1 MKHYK
6 GDGVVKKYFKL
17 LLITSLFF
25 SVLAG
30 CSANKKGSSAAKEKI
45 VVYSNSISNGR
56 GDFLKEEAAKKG
68 FKLELVDLGGNDIYN
83 RLVAEK
89 DAPVADVAFGM
100 NQMNF
105 SSLKNKGIL
114 KKYAPNWLD
123 KVDKNLGDKDN
134 YFAPLTEQRVF
145 MIYNAD
151 KIKKGEAAKDWKD
164 MYSDPQNKGKYIV
177 PANLGG
183 ATTNAVVYTQLMNNL
198 EKSKKLGVSDA
209 GWKELSNYFKNG
221 KTLSEGQT
229 EVAALMNG
237 DAKYA
242 YTFLSNVPVVEKK
255 LNVHLGIVNPS
266 YGVPQTI
273 EQVGILKKKNQKSS
287 TKKFVNWLGSAD
299 LQGKWAKKFGT
310 APVNKDAE
318 SSMDPRV
325 KEIMKETTPQKVDY
339 DFVNNHLSKWVEHVE
354 LNILK

>member
-1 MKHYK
+1 M
-6 GDGVVKKYFKL
+6 KKYFKL

-30 CSANKKGSSAAKEKI
+30 CSANKKGSNAANEKI

-114 KKYAPNWLD
+114 KKYTPNWLG
-123 KVDKNLGDKDN
+123 KVDKNLGDKDD

-151 KIKKGEAAKDWKD
+151 KIKKSEAAKDWKD
-164 MYSDPQNKGKYIV
+164 MYSNPQNKGKYIV
-177 PANLGG
+177 PTNLGG

-198 EKSKKLGVSDA
+198 EKI
-209 GWKELSNYFKNG
+209 KNSEFLMLDG
-221 KTLSEGQT
+221 K
-229 EVAALMNG
+229 N
-237 DAKYA
+237 
-242 YTFLSNVPVVEKK
+242 
-255 LNVHLGIVNPS
+255 
-266 YGVPQTI
+266 
-273 EQVGILKKKNQKSS
+273 
-287 TKKFVNWLGSAD
+287 
-299 LQGKWAKKFGT
+299 
-310 APVNKDAE
+310 
-318 SSMDPRV
+318 
-325 KEIMKETTPQKVDY
+325 
-339 DFVNNHLSKWVEHVE
+339 
-354 LNILK
+354 

>member
-1 MKHYK
+1 MKK
-6 GDGVVKKYFKL
+6 FFKL
-17 LLITSLFF
+17 FIITSLFF

-30 CSANKKGSSAAKEKI
+30 CAAGKKGQAASGSKNEKI

-89 DAPVADVAFGM
+89 DSPVADVAFGM
-100 NQMNF
+100 NQMSF
-105 SSLKNKGIL
+105 SSLKDKGML
-114 KKYAPNWLD
+114 EKYAPKWLD
-123 KVDKNLGDKDN
+123 KVDKNIVDKDN
-134 YFAPLTEQRVF
+134 NFSPLSEQRVF

-151 KIKKGEAAKDWKD
+151 KIKKDQAAKDWQD
-164 MYSDPQNKGKYIV
+164 MYSDTKNKGKYIV

-183 ATTNAVVYTQLMNNL
+183 ATTNAVVYSQLMNHVD
-198 EKSKKLGVSDA
+198 KKGKLGISDA
-209 GWKELSNYFKNG
+209 GWKDLDQYFKNG
-221 KTLSEGQT
+221 KNLTEGQT
-229 EVAALMNG
+229 EVAALANG
-237 DAKYA
+237 DASYA

-255 LNVHLGIVNPS
+255 LKVKLGVVNPS

-273 EQVGILKKKNQKSS
+273 EQVGILKKKSMKSQ
-287 TKKFVNWLGSAD
+287 TKKFVDWFGSAE

-318 SSMDPRV
+318 SSIDPRV
-325 KEIMKETTPQKVDY
+325 KEIMKETTPQKIDY
-339 DFVNNHLSKWVEHVE
+339 NFVNKHLAKWIENIE